1 MMNFKGAG
9 WILLAI
15 LGMLGTS
22 HGQSSGDADPALGAD
37 MPVPKEPMVPRLPGR
52 VEFNVYFFHDFGPD
66 WERSTKWRSG
76 ARAGAQKVE
85 VVSIS
90 MDASTETSRIATRW
104 SDGKI
109 YTNWVYKG
117 TQAAP
122 RSNDKG
128 FYVVG
133 TGAAGQDAGFSELG
147 WLSLKNFRGVA
158 KFGEAM
164 VFVFRE
170 SIGIERGEHKAKRE
184 KKETVEPGGQVEPA
198 AEEDL
203 VAYQTT
209 ERVAYLDVKT
219 QLPLLSNDGQVI
231 RIYTILPAP
240 TERLVPPQEMM
251 DMLKNRYDVIR
262 DRVALP
268 GTPGE

>member
-1 MMNFKGAG
+1 MKNFKSAG
-9 WILLAI
+9 LVVLV
-15 LGMLGTS
+15 
-22 HGQSSGDADPALGAD
+22 ALGAAGMAHGQLASVPVQGED
-37 MPVPKEPMVPRLPGR
+37 NIVPKEPMVPRLPGR
-52 VEFNVYFFHDFGPD
+52 VEYNVFFFHDFGPD
-66 WERSTKWRSG
+66 WERSTKWRAG
-76 ARAGAQKVE
+76 ARAGAQKIE

-90 MDASTETSRIATRW
+90 MDASTETSRIATKW

-109 YTNWVYKG
+109 YTDWVYKG
-117 TQAAP
+117 TQASP

-133 TGAAGQDAGFSELG
+133 TGAAGQDVGFSELG
-147 WLSLKNFRGVA
+147 WLNTSNFRGVA

-170 SIGIERGEHKAKRE
+170 SIGIERGERKAKRE
-184 KKETVEPGGQVEPA
+184 RKVTQEPGDQVEPA

-209 ERVAYLDVKT
+209 ERVAYLDVKN
-219 QLPLLSNDGQVI
+219 QLPILSNDGQVI
-231 RIYTILPAP
+231 RLYTVLPTP
-240 TERLVPPQEMM
+240 TERLMPPPEMM
-251 DMLKNRYDVIR
+251 EMLKNRYEVIQ

-268 GTPGE
+268 GTPGG